1 MPVVI
6 DARMAFA
13 KLRAINAS
21 LDQNALLQAI
31 GLRLIGWTMQN
42 FKQQGIEKK
51 WKPLS
56 PNTVA
61 QRRKASSV
69 PLQNTGIL
77 RASWTQSAGNPK
89 VLGDTVSVTSNVKY
103 APFHEFGTRPYT
115 IKPKTKKMLAFKT
128 AGGMRFAKKV
138 NHPGLP
144 QRKMAPSKAMARTL
158 ALSVVNAAVDRKL
171 KGAKK

>member
-13 KLRAINAS
+13 KLQVVKANIKQ
-21 LDQNALLQAI
+21 DVLLNAI
-31 GLRLIGWTMQN
+31 GMRLIGWTMRN
-42 FKQQGIEKK
+42 FQQEGIERK

-56 PNTVA
+56 ANTVA
-61 QRRKASSV
+61 QRRKGSSK
-69 PLQNTGIL
+69 PLQNTGHL
-77 RASWTQSAGNPK
+77 RASWTTSAGNPK

-103 APFHEFGTRPYT
+103 APFHEFGTKPYV

-144 QRKMAPSKAMARTL
+144 QRKMAPSEVMARKL
-158 ALSVVNAAVDRKL
+158 ALEVVNAAVK
-171 KGAKK
+171 KATAKK